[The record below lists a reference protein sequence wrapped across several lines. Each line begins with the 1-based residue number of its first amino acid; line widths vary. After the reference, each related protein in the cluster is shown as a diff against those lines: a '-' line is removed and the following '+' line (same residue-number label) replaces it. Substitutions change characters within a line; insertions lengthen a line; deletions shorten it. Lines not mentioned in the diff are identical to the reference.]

1 VQCVL
6 IVAGEFDVVRV
17 ECVHMPCMLLVL
29 TEVFA
34 KFLGYVCAGL
44 GARYFCKFRLPLFAA
59 CDWSIN
65 HLSLSL
71 LYRVRLLR
79 NFGGVR
85 EVKV

>member
-1 VQCVL
+1 MQCVL

-29 TEVFA
+29 SGVFA

-44 GARYFCKFRLPLFAA
+44 GACYFCKIRPPLFAA

-65 HLSLSL
+65 HLFLSL
-71 LYRVRLLR
+71 LYRIRLLR
-79 NFGGVR
+79 ILRGSGR
-85 EVKV
+85 